1 MAKQE
6 VLDAINATVAPNN
19 IKGITADALR
29 NVLTLMAENAGS
41 GSGEGALRVMIPMD
55 LLETGANEMDFTPE
69 YWGQIKAEMDASGMG
84 ISELLEPVVEELFR
98 HNAEV
103 YPLLMEKGAK
113 NEGVM
118 CLLDMSAWVKEMMSF
133 FAMAEGVT
141 ISFNAF
147 SASVPSAAMIIE
159 AEPTEMAAEMEM
171 PIGVTIMPL
180 SNGSNGIGIQPFNA
194 VELRA
199 DGSVR
204 MYIDAANID
213 YVYVPADDESVL
225 SDNQK
230 AINALCKQQGFVET
244 ITEVRM
250 CFSATGSEDYLSGP
264 RAVYVQTGEV
274 HYLQYDKTTGITSLK
289 QAKIADDG
297 SVTVTTLGVINPPAT
312 E

>member
-19 IKGITADALR
+19 IKGITADSLR

-41 GSGEGALRVMIPMD
+41 GSGEGALRVMVPMD
-55 LLETGANEMDFTPE
+55 LFGTGENEMDFTPE
-69 YWGQIKAEMDASGMG
+69 YWEQMKVEMDMSLPG
-84 ISELLEPVVEELFR
+84 ISAALDPVVEELFR

-118 CLLDMSAWVKEMMSF
+118 CLLDMSAWIKEMMGA
-133 FAMAEGVT
+133 FAMIEGVT
-141 ISFNAF
+141 ISFNAL

-159 AEPTEMAAEMEM
+159 TEPAEMPAEMAI
-171 PIGVTIMPL
+171 PTGINIKPL
-180 SNGSNGIGIQPFNA
+180 SHNDDIGIHPFTA

-204 MYIDAANID
+204 MYVEAYDID
-213 YVYVPADDESVL
+213 YVYVPKNDEGVL

-230 AINALCKQQGFVET
+230 SINALWKQQGDYSA
-244 ITEVRM
+244 INEVRL
-250 CFSATGSEDYLSGP
+250 CDSYSNYSEGNKIVSSNP
-264 RAVYVQTGEV
+264 GEV
-274 HYLQYDKTTGITSLK
+274 HYLQYDKTTGITYFK
-289 QAKIADDG
+289 QAIIADDG
-297 SVTVTTLGVINPPAT
+297 STTVTTIGVINPPTA
-312 E
+312 

>member
-41 GSGEGALRVMIPMD
+41 GSGEGALRVMVPMD
-55 LLETGANEMDFTPE
+55 LFGTGGNEMDFTPE
-69 YWGQIKAEMDASGMG
+69 LWEQIKVEMDMSLPGLSATLG
-84 ISELLEPVVEELFR
+84 PVVEELFR

-103 YPLLMEKGAK
+103 YPLLMEKGAN

-118 CLLDMSAWVKEMMSF
+118 CLLDMSAFVKEMMVA
-133 FAMAEGVT
+133 FAMIEGAA

-147 SASVPSAAMIIE
+147 SASVPSTAIIIE
-159 AEPTEMAAEMEM
+159 TDPAEMAAEMAM
-171 PIGVTIMPL
+171 PTGVIIMPL
-180 SNGSNGIGIQPFNA
+180 SNGSNMIGIQPFNA

-204 MYIDAANID
+204 MYIDASGIN
-213 YVYVPADDESVL
+213 YLYVPENDEGVL

-230 AINALCKQQGFVET
+230 ATNALWKQQGITDT

-250 CFSATGSEDYLSGP
+250 CYSATGSDSYSPGP
-264 RAVYVQTGEV
+264 RALYVQTGEV
-274 HYLQYDKTTGITSLK
+274 HYLQYDKTTGITYFK
-289 QAKIADDG
+289 QATIADDG
-297 SVTVTTLGVINPPAT
+297 SVTVTTLGVINPPTA
-312 E
+312 

>member
-41 GSGEGALRVMIPMD
+41 GSGEGALRVMVPMD
-55 LLETGANEMDFTPE
+55 LLGTGANEMDFTPE
-69 YWGQIKAEMDASGMG
+69 YWEQMKVGMDAFLPG
-84 ISELLEPVVEELFR
+84 ISAALDPVVEELFR

-103 YPLLMEKGAK
+103 YPLLMEKGAN

-118 CLLDMSAWVKEMMSF
+118 CLLDMSAFVKEMMVA
-133 FAMAEGVT
+133 FAMIEGAA

-147 SASVPSAAMIIE
+147 STSVPSTTIIIE
-159 AEPTEMAAEMEM
+159 TDPAEMAAEMAM
-171 PIGVTIMPL
+171 PTGVIIMPL
-180 SNGSNGIGIQPFNA
+180 SNGSNMIGIQPFNA

-213 YVYVPADDESVL
+213 YVYVPSNDEAVL

-230 AINALCKQQGFVET
+230 VSNALWKERGTFDAIN
-244 ITEVRM
+244 EVRPN
-250 CFSATGSEDYLSGP
+250 SST
-264 RAVYVQTGEV
+264 TGEDGYSGSIKIV
-274 HYLQYDKTTGITSLK
+274 AAEYGLVRYFQYDGTTGITNFK

-297 SVTVTTLGVINPPAT
+297 SVTVTTLGVINPPTA
-312 E
+312 